1 MSIRIEP
8 FMTDRLALSGAEL
21 VVYAAIWSAGPRGAE
36 FSTSML
42 AHACGISRKTASR
55 ARSALEGRG
64 LIRKA
69 AGPANQTRAARWVAP
84 AAIAGRLPDWY
95 AEYTGT

>member
-8 FMTDRLALSGAEL
+8 FMTDRLGLTGAEL
-21 VVYAAIWSAGPRGAE
+21 VVYAAIWSAGPGGAE

-55 ARSALEGRG
+55 ARTALEGRG
-64 LIRKA
+64 LVRKA
-69 AGPANQTRAARWVAP
+69 GAPADRTRAARWVAP

-95 AEYTGT
+95 AAYAGT

>member
-1 MSIRIEP
+1 
-8 FMTDRLALSGAEL
+8 MTDRLGLSGAEL
-21 VVYAAIWSAGPRGAE
+21 VVYAAVWSAGPRGVE

-55 ARSALEGRG
+55 ARSSLEERG

-69 AGPANQTRAARWVAP
+69 AGPTNQTRAARWVAP